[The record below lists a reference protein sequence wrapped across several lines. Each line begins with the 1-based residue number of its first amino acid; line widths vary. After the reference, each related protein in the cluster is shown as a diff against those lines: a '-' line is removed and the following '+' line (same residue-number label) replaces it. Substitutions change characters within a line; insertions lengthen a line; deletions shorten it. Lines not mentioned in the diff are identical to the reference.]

1 MSRKFRG
8 TLLTVIVTALAV
20 MGFNAR
26 GSIAQ
31 QEAGNGPWRSDDPNI
46 AVVEVDG
53 FEYDVPRDVAV
64 VGYVIKRD
72 QFMTGSTVRMRLFVR
87 DSSGEYLPL
96 PWFETAAT
104 GNLTNAR
111 IGDAYVLV
119 PAEGQ
124 EQP

>member
-8 TLLTVIVTALAV
+8 TLLTVIVTALAI
-20 MGFNAR
+20 MGFNAA

-31 QEAGNGPWRSDDPNI
+31 QDAASGPWRSDDPNI
-46 AVVEVDG
+46 AVVQVDG
-53 FEYDVPRDVAV
+53 FEYDIPKDVAV

-87 DSSGEYLPL
+87 DSSGEYLPM

-104 GNLTNAR
+104 GNLANAR